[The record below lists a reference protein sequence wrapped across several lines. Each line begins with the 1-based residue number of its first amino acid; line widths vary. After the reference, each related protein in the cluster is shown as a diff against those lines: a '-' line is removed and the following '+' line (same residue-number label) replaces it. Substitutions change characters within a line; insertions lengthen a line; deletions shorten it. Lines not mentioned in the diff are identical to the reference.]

1 MSKFDEILNSSDAS
15 DALLGEQIDKKVDRT
30 EFEDKQ
36 WKYRDVIVDVSATST
51 LTDIDFSKY
60 SEVLI
65 MAIQNSTTALYTSVF
80 PAYMVNSGYNCR
92 ITTEDASK
100 YVNVKYSSG
109 STVIT
114 LPSNINNVRIL
125 AH

>member
-1 MSKFDEILNSSDAS
+1 M
-15 DALLGEQIDKKVDRT
+15 
-30 EFEDKQ
+30 
-36 WKYRDVIVDVSATST
+36 IVNVSATST

-65 MAIQNSTTALYTSVF
+65 IAIANSTTALYTSVF

-92 ITTEDASK
+92 VTTEDASK